1 MASYKLS
8 ELAEDD
14 LRLIA
19 IKTIEAWGHSQ
30 AEAYIL
36 LLHEALIKIANAPD
50 IGKRRPELS
59 DNARSFPIQ
68 KHMVYRNFY
77 YLQES
82 EYPIKIV
89 TFCAIYTALLSVSF
103 RFFFI
108 EL

>member
-68 KHMVYRNFY
+68 KHMVITGPQHRASKSPEY
-77 YLQES
+77 YINEWM
-82 EYPIKIV
+82 
-89 TFCAIYTALLSVSF
+89 IYLRLN
-103 RFFFI
+103 RK
-108 EL
+108 

>member
-68 KHMVYRNFY
+68 KHMVYYYDFLFLNY
-77 YLQES
+77 YHVYLQ
-82 EYPIKIV
+82 
-89 TFCAIYTALLSVSF
+89 LSYHQLF
-103 RFFFI
+103 
-108 EL
+108 L